1 MHIIITRDQCNFCDA
16 AKAILKGRGLPYTEY
31 NVQSQSSRWVLSLI
45 KKAQLTTVPQIFDP
59 SGNYIGGYTELKA
72 KLEKEER

>member
-1 MHIIITRDQCNFCDA
+1 MYTIITRDQCNFCDS
-16 AKAILKGRGLPYTEY
+16 AKAMLKGSGFQYTEY

-45 KKAQLTTVPQIFDP
+45 KKAGLTTVPQIFDP

-72 KLEKEER
+72 KMEKEQR

>member
-1 MHIIITRDQCNFCDA
+1 MYTIITRDQCNFCDS
-16 AKAILKGRGLPYTEY
+16 AKAMLKGRGFPYTEY

-45 KKAQLTTVPQIFDP
+45 KKAELTTVPQIFDP